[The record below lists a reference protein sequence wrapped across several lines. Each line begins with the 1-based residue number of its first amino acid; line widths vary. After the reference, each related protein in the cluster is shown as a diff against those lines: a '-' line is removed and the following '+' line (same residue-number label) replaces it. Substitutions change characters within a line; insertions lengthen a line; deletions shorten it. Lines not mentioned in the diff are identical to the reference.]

1 VRVNHLLIA
10 LLAVLIAIN
19 ASAAATNSP
28 AQAPGVTN
36 KEPDPNDPI
45 EKEFKKLMDED
56 DAAEAEIDGWI
67 LENQEFAKHGAALP
81 ARQLNQRIRKRFEPV
96 QKGYEDFIK
105 RHPNHARVRI
115 AYAGLLEDLGDEEGE
130 IEQLKKARE
139 LDPTIPSVHNQLG
152 NYFGHSGELTNA
164 FISYE
169 KAIALDPSEPVYY
182 DNFATTIY
190 LFRKD
195 ASAHYQITE
204 QQVFDKA
211 LDLYT
216 KAVKLDPTNFAL
228 ATKLAES
235 YYGIRPVRTE
245 DALIS
250 WTNALKLASNSV
262 EREGVYL
269 HLARFKMNAGRFD
282 DARSQLAAVTNE
294 AYSTLKARLTRTM
307 QEREKAAKETNSPP
321 ADVSTNAVKLDSPAG
336 TGGGNQAT
344 NRGAGLK

>member
-182 DNFATTIY
+182 DNF
-190 LFRKD
+190 
-195 ASAHYQITE
+195 
-204 QQVFDKA
+204 
-211 LDLYT
+211 DLYT

-269 HLARFKMNAGRFD
+269 HLARFKMNASRFD